1 MENNN
6 QYLRFSAYSIKD
18 LITRKLSEDSKFTDQ
33 IYEGSNL
40 AILIDLVSYM
50 YQCLMYQL
58 NTAAAESMWS
68 DTQIYENI
76 NRLCKFIGYNPK
88 GFSPST
94 AAFTIT
100 DNKNKSDADYT
111 QVNNTAYKYSA
122 IDTEKTD
129 ANGKKVYYSLVKDE
143 QVQSL
148 YEGSFVFYNG
158 LWKLYPTIF
167 TSSGEAYQTFTLNGL
182 ESNADNKK
190 YVSEQFIHVYIK
202 DSHTSDGKFDKWE
215 ATSDGLFMDSDID
228 NGTYIHQSTDK
239 IYNVRLNENK
249 IYELTF
255 GNNTTGEIP
264 EKGAQIYIMYLDS
277 NDETVE
283 LEPLEIQDKKI
294 MHNKSLFG
302 LTSDVY
308 KGIFGFE
315 DNNNADDIQTS
326 SSDGPSDNIPTIYLT
341 TWSNTEKSSVGRV
354 EETVEEIRRN
364 APQWFKTGN
373 RLVTASDYEYFIKNR
388 FKSDILDVKCQN
400 NAEYISTFYRWLYN
414 IGIKIHKN
422 GSYYVTPHRI
432 VKHDLHYADAA
443 DANNVYIWIK
453 MLDDAEIYKEVL
465 NSEIQGVKTLTHE
478 PVYLKPITLYFSP
491 CAQDV
496 EDARKMFFSNDTTMF
511 DEKNFSYI
519 EVTIENN
526 TLYANSNI
534 QQRIA
539 QIVQDFFNEQ
549 QFRLG
554 QVVNTNDLIDKIFEI
569 GSISNIR
576 TVYFNTETSD
586 KRILNG
592 ISFATWSASVI
603 DSGDDL
609 DISSS
614 SKSLEPFQ
622 FPKLY
627 NAENIVNKI
636 KVIRKAINNVNTVQ
650 Y

>member
-1 MENNN
+1 MENNT

-18 LITRKLSEDSKFTDQ
+18 LITRKLSEDTKFTDQ

-50 YQCLMYQL
+50 YQCLLYQL

-94 AAFTIT
+94 AAFTANIT
-100 DNKNKSDADYT
+100 DS
-111 QVNNTAYKYSA
+111 NNNTITGTAYKYSA

-129 ANGKKVYYSLVKDE
+129 ANGKKIYYSLVKDE
-143 QVQSL
+143 QVANTFDDV
-148 YEGSFVFYNG
+148 SFIFYNG
-158 LWKLYPTIF
+158 IWKLYPTVF
-167 TSSGEAYQTFTLNGL
+167 TSSGEAYQTFVLDGL
-182 ESNADNKK
+182 QSNAENKK
-190 YVSEQFIHVYIK
+190 YVSEKFIHVYITQ
-202 DSHTSDGKFDKWE
+202 SIEVENPVFDKWE
-215 ATSDGLFMDSDID
+215 ATSDGLFMDNDID
-228 NGTYIHQSTDK
+228 NGTYIHTNTDK

-249 IYELTF
+249 VYELTF
-255 GNNTTGEIP
+255 GNNTIGEIP
-264 EKGAQIYIMYLDS
+264 PKGAQIYIMYLDS

-283 LEPLEIQDKKI
+283 LAPFDVTDKKL

-302 LTSDVY
+302 LTSKIYTGIFSTADQQVIDNIDVY
-308 KGIFGFE
+308 NSG
-315 DNNNADDIQTS
+315 
-326 SSDGPSDNIPTIYLT
+326 NIYSA
-341 TWSNTEKSSVGRV
+341 TWSNYEKTSAGKV

-373 RLVTASDYEYFIKNR
+373 RLVTANDYEYYIKNR
-388 FKSDILDVKCQN
+388 FKSDVIDVKCQN

-414 IGIKIHKN
+414 IGVKQHNN
-422 GSYYVTPHRI
+422 GSYYITPNKI
-432 VKHDLHYADAA
+432 QKYDLKYADAA
-443 DANNVYIWIK
+443 DTNNVYIWMK
-453 MLDDAEIYKEVL
+453 MKNDAEIYKEVL

-478 PVYLKPITLYFSP
+478 PVYLKPINVYFSP
-491 CAQDV
+491 CAMDV
-496 EDARKMFFSNDTTMF
+496 NDAKQMFFSNDSTPF
-511 DEKNFSYI
+511 DENNYSYI

-539 QIVQDFFNEQ
+539 QIIQNFFVET
-549 QFRLG
+549 QFNLG
-554 QVVNTNDLIDKIFEI
+554 QIVNNNDLIDKIYEV

-576 TVYFNTETSD
+576 TVYYNTKTSD
-586 KRILNG
+586 KRIMNG
-592 ISFATWSASVI
+592 IAFATWSENFI
-603 DSGDDL
+603 DLGDDL

-614 SKSLEPFQ
+614 SKALEPFQ

-627 NAENIVNKI
+627 NSINIVNKI
-636 KVIRKAINNVNTVQ
+636 KIIRKAINNVNTVQ

>member
-1 MENNN
+1 MENNS
-6 QYLRFSAYSIKD
+6 QYLRFSAYSIKE

-33 IYEGSNL
+33 VYEGSNL

-94 AAFTIT
+94 ASFTIT
-100 DNKNKSDADYT
+100 KKNLGTDI
-111 QVNNTAYKYSA
+111 VGTAFKYSA
-122 IDTEKTD
+122 IDTERTD
-129 ANGKKVYYSLVKDE
+129 SNGKKIYYSLVKDE
-143 QVQSL
+143 QSRDG
-148 YEGSFVFYNG
+148 ENTFVFYNG

-167 TSSGEAYQTFTLNGL
+167 TSSGEAYQTFTLTGL
-182 ESNADNKK
+182 ESNAENNK
-190 YVSEQFIHVYIK
+190 YVSEKFIHVYIK
-202 DSHTSDGKFDKWE
+202 DSDGNFSTWE
-215 ATSDGLFMDSDID
+215 ATSDGLFMDNDID
-228 NGTYIHQSTDK
+228 NGAYIYSSTDK

-249 IYELTF
+249 TYELSF

-264 EKGAQIYIMYLDS
+264 QKGSQIYIMYLDS
-277 NDETVE
+277 NDQYVE
-283 LEPLEIQDKKI
+283 LAPLDVQDKQLL
-294 MHNKSLFG
+294 HRKSLFG
-302 LTSDVY
+302 MNKDLY
-308 KGIFGFE
+308 NGIFGFSTNNE
-315 DNNNADDIQTS
+315 DDADTAEADK
-326 SSDGPSDNIPTIYLT
+326 DNEKNIYQAK
-341 TWSNTEKSSVGRV
+341 WSNIDKSSIGKV
-354 EETVEEIRRN
+354 EETVEEIRRF

-373 RLVTASDYEYFIKNR
+373 RLVTASDYEYYIKNR
-388 FKSDILDVKCQN
+388 YKSDILDVKCQN

-414 IGIKIHKN
+414 IGVKQHENGKYYITPNKIQK
-422 GSYYVTPHRI
+422 Y
-432 VKHDLHYADAA
+432 DLRYADAA

-453 MLDDAEIYKEVL
+453 MKDDADIYKEVI
-465 NSEIQGVKTLTHE
+465 NSEIVGVKTLTHE
-478 PVYLKPITLYFSP
+478 PVYLKPITVFFSP
-491 CAQDV
+491 CAQEV
-496 EDARKMFFSNDTTMF
+496 SDAKEMFFKNNFTVF
-511 DEKNFSYI
+511 DEKNYSYI

-534 QQRIA
+534 QQRIG
-539 QIVQDFFNEQ
+539 QIVEDFFDEN
-549 QFRLG
+549 QFKLG
-554 QVVNTNDLIDKIFEI
+554 QLVNNNVLIDKIYAI

-576 TVYFNTETSD
+576 TVYYNSD
-586 KRILNG
+586 TGAKRIMNG
-592 ISFATWSASVI
+592 ISFATWSADFI

-609 DISSS
+609 DVSSS

-627 NAENIVNKI
+627 NAANIVNKI